1 MNITINADNSLRLC
15 PIRTTE
21 KDIDDMKNRVASY
34 VRVGIDP
41 RHIIN
46 GYLSKEDIDSQHKVL
61 QLLVSLALYEQV
73 ISMSDLNNDV
83 SLFVNPLTLDIN
95 KYNPEQDLVVN
106 VIKSSGEKLD
116 FSFKTD
122 EFVRF
127 AIDSMGLSD
136 SDLVPED
143 LPANSILFHSVSV
156 VARNNSQMFG
166 EQISDGKV
174 SVLLSE
180 CRPMLISNS
189 STVCSFHTESTP
201 RLPH

>member
-1 MNITINADNSLRLC
+1 
-15 PIRTTE
+15 
-21 KDIDDMKNRVASY
+21 
-34 VRVGIDP
+34 
-41 RHIIN
+41 
-46 GYLSKEDIDSQHKVL
+46 
-61 QLLVSLALYEQV
+61 
-73 ISMSDLNNDV
+73 MSDLNNDV

-95 KYNPEQDLVVN
+95 KYNPDQDLVVN

-189 STVCSFHTESTP
+189 STVCSLHTASTP

>member
-1 MNITINADNSLRLC
+1 
-15 PIRTTE
+15 
-21 KDIDDMKNRVASY
+21 
-34 VRVGIDP
+34 
-41 RHIIN
+41 
-46 GYLSKEDIDSQHKVL
+46 
-61 QLLVSLALYEQV
+61 
-73 ISMSDLNNDV
+73 
-83 SLFVNPLTLDIN
+83 
-95 KYNPEQDLVVN
+95 
-106 VIKSSGEKLD
+106 
-116 FSFKTD
+116 
-122 EFVRF
+122 VRF

-189 STVCSFHTESTP
+189 STVCSLHTASTP